1 MGSLREL
8 QVVGTGHHGRHKVVS
23 PGRFAHVEISF
34 CRPSAM
40 TNGHPTWS
48 IASTYPGSLVALQR
62 GVYATK
68 SPGSFFGGPGKMT
81 SISLWCLGR
90 IQNCGL
96 CTTRGSSFR
105 EAFAN
110 PAPRCGHN
118 TELRGRRKTPSKLPS
133 ARWICFM
140 KNKPNFKTMGSL
152 CVYI

>member
-81 SISLWCLGR
+81 SISLWCLGT

-96 CTTRGSSFR
+96 PPVGPPFTRLSRIQPRGAGTTPSLGEEEKRHPSFR
-105 EAFAN
+105 LH
-110 PAPRCGHN
+110 G
-118 TELRGRRKTPSKLPS
+118 GS
-133 ARWICFM
+133 A
-140 KNKPNFKTMGSL
+140 S
-152 CVYI
+152 